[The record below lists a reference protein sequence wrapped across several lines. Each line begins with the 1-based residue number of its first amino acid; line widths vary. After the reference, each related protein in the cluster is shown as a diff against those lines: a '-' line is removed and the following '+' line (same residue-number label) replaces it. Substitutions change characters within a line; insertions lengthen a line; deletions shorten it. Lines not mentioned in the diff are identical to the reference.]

1 MWGTAAAAASAA
13 SWQAGGRQLPHAA
26 SQGKAEA
33 GRLRHQGASAFTA
46 AAAAAAAAAPY
57 KCSGTGQTK

>member
-13 SWQAGGRQLPHAA
+13 SWQARGRQLPHAA

-33 GRLRHQGASAFTA
+33 GRHQGASAFTA

>member
-33 GRLRHQGASAFTA
+33 GRHQGASAFTAA